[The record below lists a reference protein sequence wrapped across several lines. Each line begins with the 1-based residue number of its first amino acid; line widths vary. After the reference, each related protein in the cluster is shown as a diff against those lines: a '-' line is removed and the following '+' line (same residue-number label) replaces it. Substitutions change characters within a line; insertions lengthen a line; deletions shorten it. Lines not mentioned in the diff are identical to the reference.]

1 LNYSIGAAVGIVTAG
16 IAGDLFLHNLHFLQ
30 ILLANIL
37 LLGLDI
43 FLFFKQDNLKVENT
57 NTI

>member
-1 LNYSIGAAVGIVTAG
+1 MPTEYELARLEQLNYSIGAAVGIVTAG
-16 IAGDLFLHNLHFLQ
+16 IIGDLFLHNLHFLQ

-43 FLFFKQDNLKVENT
+43 FLFF
-57 NTI
+57 